1 MFVDRIEAHI
11 YLSIYLNYESLV
23 FFFFA
28 VVVVVAVVVILL
40 LVKVKRWEWENGKV
54 WSCQNAT
61 FARTLRLVCVCVW
74 YLVCELTW
82 KLKSS
87 LKREVL
93 SVDRSGNSENQQRHF
108 SNFNLSKWHI
118 RSHTQQQHI
127 VHTYARRLSV
137 FVVFVSALKSISG
150 PRNWFIHYWTFRHRI
165 VGNRSSSFRSF
176 LVYQK
181 RNVVT
186 RAPFRFELLRCFLP
200 FSTVVRF
207 FHFNNIVNIDF
218 SEVQRKK
225 VCNTKTEKFAY

>member
-1 MFVDRIEAHI
+1 MGKKRARANQNRTVYWLLNVCRSNRSVHISI
-11 YLSIYLNYESLV
+11 YLSKLWKFGV
-23 FFFFA
+23 FFSLCV

-118 RSHTQQQHI
+118 RSHTAAAAYR

-150 PRNWFIHYWTFRHRI
+150 PRNWFIHYWTSRHRI
-165 VGNRSSSFRSF
+165 VRNKSSSFRSF

-181 RNVVT
+181 RNVV
-186 RAPFRFELLRCFLP
+186 E
-200 FSTVVRF
+200 
-207 FHFNNIVNIDF
+207 H
-218 SEVQRKK
+218 
-225 VCNTKTEKFAY
+225 

>member
-1 MFVDRIEAHI
+1 MKVWC
-11 YLSIYLNYESLV
+11 
-23 FFFFA
+23 FFSS
-28 VVVVVAVVVILL
+28 LL
-40 LVKVKRWEWENGKV
+40 LLSSPLLLFCYWLRSSVENEKTARCDPVKMPLLHEHSGW
-54 WSCQNAT
+54 C
-61 FARTLRLVCVCVW
+61 VCVCVW

-108 SNFNLSKWHI
+108 FNFNLSKWHI

-165 VGNRSSSFRSF
+165 VRNKSSSFRSF

-186 RAPFRFELLRCFLP
+186 RAPFRFELFRCFLP
-200 FSTVVRF
+200 FSTVFRF